1 MQHPAKN
8 SCVKA
13 QTPCNHLIRLKFFIA
28 NNAIE
33 PICEPLTPACRRRYK
48 SPMIARFFNWLENYV
63 DSFPMQQAEK
73 PAPTL
78 FAFAFHYTKPFLPL
92 LVVSIFFSTVIA
104 LIEVYL
110 FAFIG
115 NLVDLLSAADRD
127 TFWEVNATKLIL
139 MGVLVLLVLPI
150 LNFISEAISHQ
161 GLRGAFAMRIRWL
174 AHRYVLRQSMDFFHN
189 DYAGRVATKVMQAA
203 LGVRDAVM
211 KITEVVVYVTVYFVG
226 ALVLVATSDYWLM
239 VPLLVW
245 LCGYALACWYFV
257 PRLGKLSEA
266 QAELRSL
273 VVGRVVDSY
282 TNISTVKL
290 FAHAEREDSYAREG
304 MGWML
309 ESVNRS
315 MRMSTFMTST
325 LSLLSGILIFMM
337 SGISIYLWHVGAIT
351 TGAIAFSVGLTLR
364 LKAMSQWIIWEVAGL
379 FENIGIIQ
387 DSIETVA
394 RDRLVTDIPNA
405 KPLVVKKGEIVFD
418 NVRFN
423 YGKEQVVGR
432 QDIVDG
438 FSLTVR
444 AGEKVGLVGRSG
456 AGKSTLANL
465 LLRFYDLQSGAIR
478 IDGQDISQVAQESLR
493 AKIGVVTQDTSLLH
507 RSVLEN
513 LRYGMPEA
521 TQAEVEAAAQKA
533 HAGEFIANLVDPKGR
548 KGYDAHVG
556 ERGVKLSGGQRQR
569 IAIAR
574 VLLKNAPILV
584 LDEATS
590 ALDSEVESAI
600 QENLYTLM
608 EGKTVIAVAHRL
620 STIAAMDRLIIM
632 DKGRIVEEG
641 THKQLLKCNGLY
653 ANLWKRQSGGF
664 LVDETALAAE

>member
-1 MQHPAKN
+1 MN
-8 SCVKA
+8 S
-13 QTPCNHLIRLKFFIA
+13 
-28 NNAIE
+28 
-33 PICEPLTPACRRRYK
+33 
-48 SPMIARFFNWLENYV
+48 
-63 DSFPMQQAEK
+63 
-73 PAPTL
+73 
-78 FAFAFHYTKPFLPL
+78 
-92 LVVSIFFSTVIA
+92 
-104 LIEVYL
+104 
-110 FAFIG
+110 
-115 NLVDLLSAADRD
+115 
-127 TFWEVNATKLIL
+127 TKLIL
-139 MGVLVLLVLPI
+139 MGALVLLVLPV

-245 LCGYALACWYFV
+245 LGGYALACWYFV

-351 TGAIAFSVGLTLR
+351 TGAIAFSIGLTLR

-379 FENIGIIQ
+379 FEDIGVIQ

-394 RDRLVTDIPNA
+394 RDRQVTDIPDA
-405 KPLVVKKGEIVFD
+405 KPLVVSKGEIVFD
-418 NVRFN
+418 KVRFN
-423 YGKEQVVGR
+423 YGKEPVEGR
-432 QDIVDG
+432 PDIVDG

-478 IDGQDISQVAQESLR
+478 IDGQDISQVQQESLR
-493 AKIGVVTQDTSLLH
+493 SKIGVVTQDTSLLH
-507 RSVLEN
+507 RSVLDN
-513 LRYGMPEA
+513 LRYGMPDA

-569 IAIAR
+569 VAIAR

-641 THKQLLKCNGLY
+641 THKQLLKRNGLY

-664 LVDETALAAE
+664 LVDETTLAAE

>member
-1 MQHPAKN
+1 
-8 SCVKA
+8 
-13 QTPCNHLIRLKFFIA
+13 
-28 NNAIE
+28 
-33 PICEPLTPACRRRYK
+33 
-48 SPMIARFFNWLENYV
+48 MISRFFSWLENYV
-63 DSFPMQQAEK
+63 DSFPEQRAEK
-73 PAPTL
+73 PSPKL

-92 LVVSIFFSTVIA
+92 LIASILFSTVIA

-115 NLVDLLSAADRD
+115 NLVDLLSAADRT
-127 TFWEVNATKLIL
+127 TFWEANAAKLTL
-139 MGVLVLLVLPI
+139 MGVLVLLVLPV
-150 LNFISEAISHQ
+150 LNFISESISHQ

-211 KITEVVVYVTVYFVG
+211 KITEVVVYVVVYFVG

-239 VPLLVW
+239 IPLLVW

-304 MGWML
+304 MSWML
-309 ESVNRS
+309 ESVNKS

-351 TGAIAFSVGLTLR
+351 TGAIAFSIGLTLR

-379 FENIGIIQ
+379 FEDIGVIQ

-394 RDRLVTDIPNA
+394 RDRLVADVPNA
-405 KPLVVKKGEIVFD
+405 KPLVVTKGEIVFD
-418 NVRFN
+418 AVRFN
-423 YGKEQVVGR
+423 YGKAKVEGR
-432 QDIVDG
+432 EDVVDG
-438 FSLTVR
+438 FTLTVK

-465 LLRFYDLQSGAIR
+465 LLRFYDLESGAIR

-493 AKIGVVTQDTSLLH
+493 ANIGVVTQDTSLLH
-507 RSVLEN
+507 RSVMDN
-513 LRYGMPEA
+513 LRYGMPDA
-521 TQAEVEAAAQKA
+521 AFVDVEAAARKA
-533 HAGEFIANLVDPKGR
+533 HADEFIANLVDPKGR

-574 VLLKNAPILV
+574 VLLKNAPVLV

-590 ALDSEVESAI
+590 ALDSEVEAAI

-641 THKQLLKCNGLY
+641 THKQLLRRNGLY
-653 ANLWKRQSGGF
+653 ASLWKRQSGGF
-664 LVDETALAAE
+664 LVDEAALAAE

>member
-1 MQHPAKN
+1 
-8 SCVKA
+8 
-13 QTPCNHLIRLKFFIA
+13 
-28 NNAIE
+28 
-33 PICEPLTPACRRRYK
+33 
-48 SPMIARFFNWLENYV
+48 MITRFFNWLETYV

-73 PAPTL
+73 PDAKL

-92 LVVSIFFSTVIA
+92 LAASILFSTVIA

-115 NLVDLLSAADRD
+115 NLVDLLSTADRA
-127 TFWEVNATKLIL
+127 TFWEVNGTKLIL
-139 MGVLVLLVLPI
+139 MGALVLLVLPS

-245 LCGYALACWYFV
+245 LSGYALACWYFV

-309 ESVNRS
+309 EGVNRS

-337 SGISIYLWHVGAIT
+337 SGISIYLWYVGAIT
-351 TGAIAFSVGLTLR
+351 IGAIAFSVGLTLR
-364 LKAMSQWIIWEVAGL
+364 LKAMSQWIVWEIAGL
-379 FENIGIIQ
+379 FEDIGVVQ

-394 RDRLVTDIPNA
+394 RDRLVIDVPNA
-405 KPLVVKKGEIVFD
+405 KPLVVSKGEIIFD
-418 NVRFN
+418 KVHFN
-423 YGKEQVVGR
+423 YGKAKAEGRLDVV
-432 QDIVDG
+432 DD

-444 AGEKVGLVGRSG
+444 PGEKVGLVGRSG

-465 LLRFYDLQSGAIR
+465 LLRFYDIESGAIC

-513 LRYGMPEA
+513 LRYGMPDA
-521 TQAEVEAAAQKA
+521 TLAEVEAAAQKA
-533 HAGEFIANLVDPKGR
+533 HAGEFIASLVDPKGR

-632 DKGRIVEEG
+632 DRGRIVEEG
-641 THKQLLKCNGLY
+641 THRQLLKRNGLY
-653 ANLWKRQSGGF
+653 ASLWKRQSGGF
-664 LVDETALAAE
+664 LVDETTLAAE

>member
-1 MQHPAKN
+1 MI
-8 SCVKA
+8 S
-13 QTPCNHLIRLKFFIA
+13 KFF
-28 NNAIE
+28 
-33 PICEPLTPACRRRYK
+33 T
-48 SPMIARFFNWLENYV
+48 WLENYV
-63 DSFPMQQAEK
+63 DSFPMQRAEK
-73 PAPTL
+73 PAPAL

-92 LVVSIFFSTVIA
+92 LFASILLSTVIA

-115 NLVDLLSAADRD
+115 NLVDLLSAADRA

-139 MGVLVLLVLPI
+139 MGALVLLVLPL
-150 LNFISEAISHQ
+150 LNFVSEAISHQ

-245 LCGYALACWYFV
+245 LGGYSLACWYFV

-304 MGWML
+304 MSWML
-309 ESVNRS
+309 ESVNKS

-337 SGISIYLWHVGAIT
+337 SGISIYLWYVGAIT
-351 TGAIAFSVGLTLR
+351 TGAIAFSIGLTLR

-379 FENIGIIQ
+379 FEDIGVIQ

-394 RDRLVTDIPNA
+394 RDRLVTDVPNA
-405 KPLVVKKGEIVFD
+405 KPLVVTKGEIVFD
-418 NVRFN
+418 DVHFN
-423 YGKEQVVGR
+423 YGKEKVEGR
-432 QDIVDG
+432 SDIVDG
-438 FSLTVR
+438 FTLTVR

-465 LLRFYDLQSGAIR
+465 LLRFYDLESGAIR

-493 AKIGVVTQDTSLLH
+493 SKIGVVTQDTSLLH
-507 RSVLEN
+507 RSVLDN
-513 LRYGMPEA
+513 LRYGMPDA
-521 TQAEVEAAAQKA
+521 TLAEVEAAAQKA
-533 HAGEFIANLVDPKGR
+533 HAGDFIANLVDPKGR

-569 IAIAR
+569 VAIAR

-641 THKQLLKCNGLY
+641 THRQLLKRNGLY

-664 LVDETALAAE
+664 LVDEAALAAEYTFR

>member
-1 MQHPAKN
+1 
-8 SCVKA
+8 
-13 QTPCNHLIRLKFFIA
+13 
-28 NNAIE
+28 
-33 PICEPLTPACRRRYK
+33 
-48 SPMIARFFNWLENYV
+48 MISRFFSWLENYV
-63 DSFPMQQAEK
+63 DSFPEQKAEK
-73 PAPTL
+73 PSPKL

-92 LVVSIFFSTVIA
+92 LIASILFSTVIA

-115 NLVDLLSAADRD
+115 NLVDLLSTADRAN
-127 TFWEVNATKLIL
+127 FWEVNATKLTL
-139 MGVLVLLVLPI
+139 MGILVLLVLPV
-150 LNFISEAISHQ
+150 LNFISESISHQ

-245 LCGYALACWYFV
+245 LSGYALACWYFV

-309 ESVNRS
+309 ESVNKS

-351 TGAIAFSVGLTLR
+351 TGAIAFSIGLTLR

-379 FENIGIIQ
+379 FEDIGVIQ

-394 RDRLVTDIPNA
+394 RDRLVADVPNA
-405 KPLVVKKGEIVFD
+405 KPLVVNKGEIVFD
-418 NVRFN
+418 AVRFN
-423 YGKEQVVGR
+423 YGKAKVEGR
-432 QDIVDG
+432 ADIVDG

-465 LLRFYDLQSGAIR
+465 LLRFYDLESGAIR
-478 IDGQDISQVAQESLR
+478 VDGQDISQVAQESLR
-493 AKIGVVTQDTSLLH
+493 ANIGVVTQDTSLLH
-507 RSVLEN
+507 RSVIDN
-513 LRYGMPEA
+513 LRYGMP
-521 TQAEVEAAAQKA
+521 
-533 HAGEFIANLVDPKGR
+533 R
-548 KGYDAHVG
+548 
-556 ERGVKLSGGQRQR
+556 
-569 IAIAR
+569 
-574 VLLKNAPILV
+574 
-584 LDEATS
+584 
-590 ALDSEVESAI
+590 
-600 QENLYTLM
+600 
-608 EGKTVIAVAHRL
+608 
-620 STIAAMDRLIIM
+620 
-632 DKGRIVEEG
+632 
-641 THKQLLKCNGLY
+641 CGLC
-653 ANLWKRQSGGF
+653 
-664 LVDETALAAE
+664 

>member
-1 MQHPAKN
+1 
-8 SCVKA
+8 
-13 QTPCNHLIRLKFFIA
+13 
-28 NNAIE
+28 
-33 PICEPLTPACRRRYK
+33 
-48 SPMIARFFNWLENYV
+48 MISRFFTWLENYV
-63 DSFPMQQAEK
+63 DSFPMQRAEK
-73 PAPTL
+73 PAPKL

-92 LVVSIFFSTVIA
+92 LIASILFSTVIA

-115 NLVDLLSAADRD
+115 DLVDLLSTADRA
-127 TFWEVNATKLIL
+127 TFWEVNAAKLIL
-139 MGVLVLLVLPI
+139 MGVLVLLVLPV
-150 LNFISEAISHQ
+150 LNFVSEAISHQ

-211 KITEVVVYVTVYFVG
+211 KITEVVVYVTVYFIG

-239 VPLLVW
+239 VPLFIW
-245 LCGYALACWYFV
+245 LGGYALACWYFV

-266 QAELRSL
+266 QAEMRSL

-309 ESVNRS
+309 DSVNKS

-325 LSLLSGILIFMM
+325 LSLLSGILIFTM
-337 SGISIYLWHVGAIT
+337 SAMSIWLWHSGAIT
-351 TGAIAFSVGLTLR
+351 TGAIAFSIGLTLR

-379 FENIGIIQ
+379 FEDIGVIQ

-394 RDRLVTDIPNA
+394 RDRLVADVTNA
-405 KPLVVKKGEIVFD
+405 KPLVVTKGEIVFD
-418 NVRFN
+418 AVRFN
-423 YGKEQVVGR
+423 YGKAKAEGCH
-432 QDIVDG
+432 DIVDG
-438 FSLTVR
+438 FSLTVK

-465 LLRFYDLQSGAIR
+465 LLRFYDLEGGQIR
-478 IDGQDISQVAQESLR
+478 IDGQDISQVAQETLR
-493 AKIGVVTQDTSLLH
+493 ANIGVVTQDTSLLH
-507 RSVLEN
+507 RSVLDN
-513 LRYGMPEA
+513 LRYGMPDA
-521 TQAEVEAAAQKA
+521 QMPAVEAAARKA
-533 HAGEFIANLVDPKGR
+533 HADEFIANLVDPKGR

-569 IAIAR
+569 VAIAR

-590 ALDSEVESAI
+590 ALDSEVEAAI

-632 DKGRIVEEG
+632 DQGRIVEEG
-641 THKQLLKCNGLY
+641 THKQLLKRNGLY

-664 LVDETALAAE
+664 LVGEEAVAAE

>member
-1 MQHPAKN
+1 MQ
-8 SCVKA
+8 
-13 QTPCNHLIRLKFFIA
+13 R
-28 NNAIE
+28 
-33 PICEPLTPACRRRYK
+33 
-48 SPMIARFFNWLENYV
+48 
-63 DSFPMQQAEK
+63 AEK
-73 PAPTL
+73 PEAKL

-92 LVVSIFFSTVIA
+92 LIASILFSTMIA

-115 NLVDLLSAADRD
+115 NLVDLLSAANRA
-127 TFWEVNATKLIL
+127 TFWEDNSTKLIL
-139 MGVLVLLVLPI
+139 MGALVLLVLPI

-245 LCGYALACWYFV
+245 LSGYGLACWYFV

-304 MGWML
+304 MSWML

-337 SGISIYLWHVGAIT
+337 SGISIWLWHTGAIT
-351 TGAIAFSVGLTLR
+351 TGAIAFSIGLTLR

-379 FENIGIIQ
+379 FEDIGVIQ

-394 RDRLVTDIPNA
+394 RDRLVTDIPDA
-405 KPLVVKKGEIVFD
+405 RPLVVSKGEIVFD
-418 NVRFN
+418 KVRFN
-423 YGKEQVVGR
+423 YGKEQVEGR
-432 QDIVDG
+432 PDIVDG

-465 LLRFYDLQSGAIR
+465 LLRFYDIESGAIR

-493 AKIGVVTQDTSLLH
+493 SKIGVVTQDTSLLH
-507 RSVLEN
+507 RSVMEN
-513 LRYGMPEA
+513 LRYGMPDA
-521 TQAEVEAAAQKA
+521 TLAEVAAAAQKA

-569 IAIAR
+569 VAIAR

-632 DKGRIVEEG
+632 DKGSIVEEG
-641 THKQLLKCNGLY
+641 THRQLLKRNGLY

-664 LVDETALAAE
+664 LVDETTLAAE